1 MISLHP
7 LGGIRKSLVQF
18 QLQLLT
24 RPRIG
29 VNHSRAKLLV
39 TCCSKFTILRFC
51 FHCCIY
57 NTRDASTQL
66 LSCAKE
72 SAIREWTPP
81 DCNGHHLGK
90 YFRSGKNCASAKLEG
105 SLNKFDTRTG
115 DFDEFD
121 APENIVHFLERISL
135 SISGSFIQS
144 P

>member
-29 VNHSRAKLLV
+29 VNHSRAKRPPIVMDIIWANIFDRGKIAPPLSLKEALTNSTLGPSYKETIV
-39 TCCSKFTILRFC
+39 TKS
-51 FHCCIY
+51 
-57 NTRDASTQL
+57 
-66 LSCAKE
+66 LS
-72 SAIREWTPP
+72 PP
-81 DCNGHHLGK
+81 IGA
-90 YFRSGKNCASAKLEG
+90 FW
-105 SLNKFDTRTG
+105 

>member
-29 VNHSRAKLLV
+29 VNHSRAK
-39 TCCSKFTILRFC
+39 R
-51 FHCCIY
+51 
-57 NTRDASTQL
+57 
-66 LSCAKE
+66 
-72 SAIREWTPP
+72 PP
-81 DCNGHHLGK
+81 I
-90 YFRSGKNCASAKLEG
+90 LEG